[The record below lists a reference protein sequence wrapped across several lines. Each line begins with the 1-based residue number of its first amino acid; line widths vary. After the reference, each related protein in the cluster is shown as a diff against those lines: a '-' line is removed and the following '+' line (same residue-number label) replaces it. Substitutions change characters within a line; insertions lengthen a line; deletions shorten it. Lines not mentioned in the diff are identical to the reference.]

1 MNKPLSEVLFEPAKW
16 TQAEFARDSN
26 GKPIDPSNSLA
37 CCYCLLGA
45 LAISLDCDASEVDD
59 TAPKHKRKEKTLLL
73 TVIRNLVA
81 EGKTSHPSK
90 RSFFGVAPFNDHP
103 ETTFEDIQ
111 KVAAEYDRR
120 MQCSNS

>member
-1 MNKPLSEVLFEPAKW
+1 MNKPLSQILFEPAKW
-16 TQAEFARDSN
+16 TQDEFARDMN

-45 LAISLDCDASEVDD
+45 LAISLDCNASEVDD
-59 TAPKHKRKEKTLLL
+59 TAHKNKRKEKSLLL

-81 EGKTSHPSK
+81 EGKTSHSSN
-90 RSFFGVAPFNDHP
+90 RSFLAVAAFNDHP

>member
-16 TQAEFARDSN
+16 TQGEFARDMN

-45 LAISLDCDASEVDD
+45 LAISLDCDANEVDN
-59 TAPKHKRKEKTLLL
+59 TAHKNKRKEKSLLL
-73 TVIRNLVA
+73 TVIRNLVSNC
-81 EGKTSHPSK
+81 KTSHPSK
-90 RSFFGVAPFNDHP
+90 RAFHSIESFNDHP
-103 ETTFEDIQ
+103 HTTFEDIQ
-111 KVAAEYDRR
+111 KVAEEYDRR